1 MKSLAFI
8 SLILSVAV
16 HAVAQQRVGVGT
28 LNPDLSA
35 KLELNAQDKGVLIPR
50 MTSAQREMIPNPTNG
65 LLVFDISTTGFWYF
79 DGVQWVQPFGPTGPQ
94 GPIGPTGIQG
104 PLGAQGATGQ
114 PSNII
119 GSQGVVGV
127 TGAQGLQGP
136 SGPIGLQGAQ
146 GILGVTGVTGPQ
158 GLDGPTG
165 AQGIPGILG
174 PTGPLGNTGPQGVVG
189 VTGIDGPVG
198 PQGISGPTGPMG
210 PPSFNTAIAIN
221 ANGLMSVTDPQ
232 SNLNAQQAAWMLAG
246 NGGTNPANNFLG
258 TTDAQDLNLATNSAE
273 KMRILSNGDVWVDG
287 SKPFLLRRF
296 YCNGCDNPNR
306 NTGVSVNDYVAWVA
320 GFYPTGDQG
329 DTEST
334 RSRMYASGGTWWF
347 KGDLQSVNDEDWSVD
362 VLFVK
367 LEMADDQRPGSSN
380 GGGTG
385 F

>member
-8 SLILSVAV
+8 SLILSIAFN
-16 HAVAQQRVGVGT
+16 AVAQQRVGVGT

-65 LLVFDISTTGFWYF
+65 LLVFDVSTTGFWYF

-94 GPIGPTGIQG
+94 GPTGPTGIQG

-146 GILGVTGVTGPQ
+146 GILGVTGVTGAQ

-165 AQGIPGILG
+165 TQGIPGILG

-198 PQGISGPTGPMG
+198 SQGISGPTGPMG

-232 SNLNAQQAAWMLAG
+232 STLNAQQAAWMLAG

-320 GFYPTGDQG
+320 GFYPSANEDS
-329 DTEST
+329 EST
-334 RSRMYASGGTWWF
+334 RARMYSSGGTWWF
-347 KGDLQSVNDEDWSVD
+347 KGDNEGADTEDWSVD